1 MSTTQKPQEIN
12 RYNPDYTFPT
22 SSYYPTYP
30 KTETYGVNPLT
41 INSLT
46 SVDIDDLQQIFAKGI
61 SDNKN
66 LYKSQYLTRRALLEN
81 DHDLREVKA
90 AINQAKRNQMIC
102 RQIEQNQILR
112 LKNMIKESEEEEEA
126 YKQGELERKKKAEEE
141 QRKQALWL
149 DMRRANL
156 EQMEEKKRLKK
167 EAEKEYERDRLAA
180 EEALKK
186 AILEDKAAAEE
197 KERKRLVNQSYMEAT
212 IADRENRKRRKEEDE
227 RIEEENLRRYLADK
241 AQRESDI
248 KAKKDALQAERDRIF
263 DKLSKDKAREEAE
276 KDYWE
281 NVRNELQILRDER
294 KRKIQELDDK
304 IKRQK
309 MREDVLASAINQMKE
324 KEKRKE
330 EEKKLEEEFKK
341 EQLKIFEEEGR
352 KERLMNEKRKQK
364 EIEFNKEV
372 ERLWKIRLDQY
383 KAQKE
388 QEIREL
394 EEEKR
399 REEERRYIIE
409 QEKARLIKENEDIL
423 RKYNTDAYN
432 KLISSVKTYDIPPR
446 TKEQMYNRNK
456 HDVIYNNIFGNLNP
470 NTPSV
475 YPKYQH
481 IKNYVY
487 DINIQDVQKNINRCN
502 HRMYN
507 AYLNNNYDTY
517 PTESEYREQMEKNNQ
532 KYIEYAGGPPIREN
546 TCYIKNAPRMIDIQN
561 GNYLNNNSKL
571 NYSMNI
577 NNTVGSNVNN
587 NLIYSQSINNKFVP
601 NYNIIK
607 SNTSQLDRSFGS
619 VPSGSISPAS
629 TMNSRYQE
637 QQKIPEM
644 A

>member
-1 MSTTQKPQEIN
+1 MSTNQQQKSIN
-12 RYNPDYTFPT
+12 RYNPEYKFPT

-46 SVDIDDLQQIFAKGI
+46 SVDVDDLQQIFAKGI

-81 DHDLREVKA
+81 DHDLRDVKA
-90 AINQAKRNQMIC
+90 AINQAKRNQIIC
-102 RQIEQNQILR
+102 RQIEQNHLLR
-112 LKNMIKESEEEEEA
+112 LKNIIRESEEEEEA
-126 YKQGELERKKKAEEE
+126 FKQAELERKKKAEEE

-149 DMRRANL
+149 ETRRANL
-156 EQMEEKKRLKK
+156 EQMEEKKRLKI
-167 EAEKEYERDRLAA
+167 EAEKEYKRDLEAA
-180 EEALKK
+180 EEALKR

-212 IADRENRKRRKEEDE
+212 IADRENRKRRQEEDE
-227 RIEEENLRRYLADK
+227 RIEEENLRRYLEDK
-241 AQRESDI
+241 AKRESDI
-248 KAKKDALQAERDRIF
+248 QAKKDALQHQRDKIF
-263 DKLSKDKAREEAE
+263 EKLSKDKAQEEAE

-294 KRKIQELDDK
+294 KRKIQDLEEK

-309 MREDVLASAINQMKE
+309 LREDVLASAINQMKE

-330 EEKKLEEEFKK
+330 EEEKLEEEFKK
-341 EQLKIFEEEGR
+341 EQLLLFEEEAK

-383 KAQKE
+383 KAQRE

-399 REEERRYIIE
+399 REEERRLIIE
-409 QEKARLIKENEDIL
+409 EEKARLIKENEEIL
-423 RKYNTDAYN
+423 KKYNTDAYN
-432 KLISSVKTYDIPPR
+432 RLISSVKPYDISQK
-446 TKEQMYNRNK
+446 TKLEMYRPSK

-487 DINIQDVQKNINRCN
+487 DIHVQDVQKNINRCN

-517 PTESEYREQMEKNNQ
+517 PTENEYREQMEKNNQ

-561 GNYLNNNSKL
+561 GNYLNNPSKL
-571 NYSMNI
+571 NYSMNV
-577 NNTVGSNVNN
+577 NNTVGSNINN

-607 SNTSQLDRSFGS
+607 SNTSQLDRSFGN
-619 VPSGSISPAS
+619 VPSGSISPSS